1 MKGQF
6 VRARSAERTGES
18 NQKGVNMKKFLAL
31 VLSLFMILSLAA
43 CGGSSTPSS
52 AGENDEKESKTEAAK
67 EDSKKDEETEESE
80 KETEE
85 KTEKET
91 EKATEKETKKEMSF
105 EETTLVD
112 NDQITII
119 AKSIEKGLLGESI
132 KVYLENK
139 TDIDLNFTV
148 DNAAINGV
156 DESGSLYCT
165 VTAGMKANDEIS
177 FYDVDSEIGDYTD
190 IWLQLRVHDS
200 NDWSADPILDE
211 GFHLYPYGEENA
223 VKYER
228 EAQPSDIVLVDN
240 DVCTVTV
247 TGFEV
252 DKIWGYT
259 MNLWL
264 VNKSGEDL
272 TFSVSDTAVNGFMI
286 DPFWATEIPAGLS
299 KFSGVSWSDEKF
311 EENGIEEVETLAIPL
326 RVYSWEHLL
335 DEDYVNETF
344 NLEP

>member
-1 MKGQF
+1 
-6 VRARSAERTGES
+6 
-18 NQKGVNMKKFLAL
+18 MKKLLAL
-31 VLSLFMILSLAA
+31 VLSLFMILALVA
-43 CGGSSTPSS
+43 CGGSTQPSS
-52 AGENDEKESKTEAAK
+52 AGGNDEKESKTQAPK
-67 EDSKKDEETEESE
+67 EEDQSEGKSAENTEKETE

-91 EKATEKETKKEMSF
+91 KAEMRF

-139 TDIDLNFTV
+139 TDADLDFTV
-148 DNAAINGV
+148 DDAAINGV

-165 VTAGMKANDEIS
+165 VTAGMKANDDIS

-190 IWLQLRVHDS
+190 IWLKFRVHDS
-200 NDWSADPILDE
+200 NDWSADPILEE

-228 EAQPSDIVLVDN
+228 EAQPQDIVLVDN

-247 TGFEV
+247 TGFEE

-272 TFSVSDTAVNGFMI
+272 TFSVNDTSVNGFMI
-286 DPFWATEIPAGLS
+286 DPFWATEVPAGIS
-299 KFSGVSWSDEKF
+299 KFSGVSWSDDKLA
-311 EENGIEEVETLAIPL
+311 ENGIEEVESLTIPF